1 MDQKAFDTL
10 SANQRMKLGSHTSN
24 PTFEM
29 GDSIHANVYDHHP
42 LGMKLTLG
50 DLDKVDYSRIIEIA
64 KDRFSNFSDF
74 SFFISGNFNEDSL
87 RNLTEKYIASLPG
100 TGNIEK
106 PRDIGYR
113 YARGKEKRV
122 FERKMETPAAITY
135 SLYTGDA
142 PYNLSTLVKAHA
154 LGQILQ
160 TKLREDIRE
169 DKGWTY
175 GVRTHI
181 GLNAGMNGNDSPKF
195 LMPVY
200 IRVEPGKEEECIA
213 IVEATVE
220 KLMNPGFITAD
231 EVNKVKGHA
240 LKNIEERD
248 NDNGYWNS
256 VLHAY
261 DKFGEDMHTGYT
273 NEIEALTPESL
284 TEFARSLFTS
294 PNLRQL
300 IMKPE

>member
-1 MDQKAFDTL
+1 
-10 SANQRMKLGSHTSN
+10 
-24 PTFEM
+24 
-29 GDSIHANVYDHHP
+29 
-42 LGMKLTLG
+42 
-50 DLDKVDYSRIIEIA
+50 
-64 KDRFSNFSDF
+64 
-74 SFFISGNFNEDSL
+74 
-87 RNLTEKYIASLPG
+87 
-100 TGNIEK
+100 
-106 PRDIGYR
+106 
-113 YARGKEKRV
+113 
-122 FERKMETPAAITY
+122 
-135 SLYTGDA
+135 
-142 PYNLSTLVKAHA
+142 
-154 LGQILQ
+154 
-160 TKLREDIRE
+160 
-169 DKGWTY
+169 
-175 GVRTHI
+175 
-181 GLNAGMNGNDSPKF
+181 MNGNDSPKF